1 MLIVADDTDRVEGE
15 LAAGKLACPDC
26 QGGLRPWGHA
36 RRRPLRTHGGVRL
49 IRPRRSWCTGCGRTH
64 VLIPGVMLP
73 RRADTTAVIGQAL
86 LAHAA
91 GKGHRPIAAELG
103 RPPAT
108 VRGWLRAFAAR
119 AEQALRHAARWLVR
133 LDVGVVRIEP
143 DPHAT
148 PAGQTLEVIAAAALA
163 AERRV
168 GRAVCRWQV
177 VSALTAGLLWP
188 KPTAPTPRCAELTAS

>member
-1 MLIVADDTDRVEGE
+1 MLIVADDTHRIEGE
-15 LAAGKLACPDC
+15 LAAGELACPEC
-26 QGGLRPWGHA
+26 QGELRPWGHA
-36 RRRPLRTHGGVRL
+36 RLRRLRTLDGVRL
-49 IRPRRSWCTGCGRTH
+49 IRPRRSSCVGCGRTH
-64 VLIPGVMLP
+64 VLIPGVMIP
-73 RRADTTAVIGQAL
+73 RRADATAVIGQAL

-119 AEQALRHAARWLVR
+119 AAQTLRHATRWLVR

-143 DPHAT
+143 DPHAS
-148 PAGQTLEVIAAAALA
+148 PAAQTLEVMAAAALA
-163 AERRV
+163 AEKRV

-177 VSALTAGLLWP
+177 VCSLTAGLMLANTSRP
-188 KPTAPTPRCAELTAS
+188 YPALR